1 MLIQLEL
8 TSELDITQLRQYDDE
23 YDNEISVLTDICTEL
38 SKNKLNQFKIQA
50 FSNELWPVD
59 IETDL
64 VVLLEQLPVCIREI
78 NLGSDSSIDLYEQGI
93 SREILLKF
101 NQGNYNCYG
110 KSHDGILVPSY
121 AENISQTD
129 LLKMLKTFLDHFLSA
144 LKNKHSNK
152 YLVQWLSDNT

>member
-64 VVLLEQLPVCIREI
+64 VVLLEQFPVCIREI
-78 NLGSDSSIDLYEQGI
+78 NLVSDSSIDLYEQGI

-110 KSHDGILVPSY
+110 KSHDGIWVPSY

-152 YLVQWLSDNT
+152 YLVHWLSDNT

>member
-8 TSELDITQLRQYDDE
+8 TSELDITQLREYDDK

-64 VVLLEQLPVCIREI
+64 VVLLEQLPVCIR
-78 NLGSDSSIDLYEQGI
+78 
-93 SREILLKF
+93 
-101 NQGNYNCYG
+101 
-110 KSHDGILVPSY
+110 
-121 AENISQTD
+121 
-129 LLKMLKTFLDHFLSA
+129 
-144 LKNKHSNK
+144 
-152 YLVQWLSDNT
+152 

>member
-8 TSELDITQLRQYDDE
+8 TSELDIVQLRQYDDE

-59 IETDL
+59 IKTDL
-64 VVLLEQLPVCIREI
+64 VVLLEQLPVCIRER

-110 KSHDGILVPSY
+110 KSHDGIWVPSY

-152 YLVQWLSDNT
+152 YLVQWLSNNT

>member
-8 TSELDITQLRQYDDE
+8 TSELNITQLRQYDDE

-78 NLGSDSSIDLYEQGI
+78 NLGADSSIDLYEQGI

-110 KSHDGILVPSY
+110 KSHDGIWVPSY

-129 LLKMLKTFLDHFLSA
+129 LLKMLKNFLDHFLSA

-152 YLVQWLSDNT
+152 YLVQWLSNNT

>member
-8 TSELDITQLRQYDDE
+8 TSELDITQLRQYDDQ

-50 FSNELWPVD
+50 FSNEFWPVD

-64 VVLLEQLPVCIREI
+64 VVLLEQLRVCIREI

-110 KSHDGILVPSY
+110 KSHDGIWVPSY

>member
-64 VVLLEQLPVCIREI
+64 VVLLEQLPVCIGEI

-110 KSHDGILVPSY
+110 KSHDGIWVPSY

>member
-64 VVLLEQLPVCIREI
+64 VVLLEQLPVCIGEI

-101 NQGNYNCYG
+101 NQGNYSCYG
-110 KSHDGILVPSY
+110 KSHDGTWVPSY